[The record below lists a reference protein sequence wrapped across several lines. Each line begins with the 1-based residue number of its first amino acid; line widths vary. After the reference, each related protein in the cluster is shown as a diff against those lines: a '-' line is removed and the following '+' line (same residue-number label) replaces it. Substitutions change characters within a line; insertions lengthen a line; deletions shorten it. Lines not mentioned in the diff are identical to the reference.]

1 MTAPSVDE
9 VELIERLKVVEK
21 YILSGNQSSLHA
33 DAVADAIA
41 AMSTR
46 SPSVD
51 EVEAVAR
58 AIAKA
63 DGKDPDALSH
73 NSFQWWRHYVPQA
86 RAAIAAMSAAAN
98 PPVGEET

>member
-41 AMSTR
+41 AMSAR
-46 SPSVD
+46 SPVGWE
-51 EVEAVAR
+51 EVREVVADLR
-58 AIAKA
+58 AIDEASMY
-63 DGKDPDALSH
+63 DAPATTYKIV
-73 NSFQWWRHYVPQA
+73 N
-86 RAAIAAMSAAAN
+86 RAADLLQKMAG
-98 PPVGEET
+98 VEG